1 VGEYESFIWEVAL
14 EVCVEQPNGVEVK
27 LKILSGGTRMC
38 KGLLRIRKKCYRGLY
53 HDKSMDNIE
62 KFERNIDA

>member
-1 VGEYESFIWEVAL
+1 VGEYESFIWVVAL

-38 KGLLRIRKKCYRGLY
+38 KGLLRIRKK
-53 HDKSMDNIE
+53 NAIE
-62 KFERNIDA
+62 VCTMTRAWTT